1 MEPVL
6 AELHNAGWW
15 SVRVS
20 DQHRPKD
27 EHPLPSHRVRCV
39 EIYASFWFL
48 EHENLGNIKLL
59 CQIDPIVY
67 PVLDVLKYCM

>member
-1 MEPVL
+1 MEPVPP
-6 AELHNAGWW
+6 ELHSAGQRP
-15 SVRVS
+15 VRVS
-20 DQHRPKD
+20 DQHGPQD

-59 CQIDPIVY
+59 FQIDPIVC
-67 PVLDVLKYCM
+67 PV